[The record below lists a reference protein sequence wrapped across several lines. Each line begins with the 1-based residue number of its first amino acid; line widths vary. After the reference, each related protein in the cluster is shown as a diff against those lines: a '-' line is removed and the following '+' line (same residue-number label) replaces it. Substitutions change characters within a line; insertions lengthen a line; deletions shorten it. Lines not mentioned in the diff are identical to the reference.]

1 MNGYI
6 QIIFLLNFPIIPL
19 KNIYGVAIE
28 VDPTSK
34 NNLKVKVIRLIS
46 HFNPTSY

>member
-19 KNIYGVAIE
+19 KNISGVAIE

-46 HFNPTSY
+46 HFKPTSY